1 MKTYKQFMEQFSG
14 HVIGSTN
21 SRVGAAMAK
30 RASNA
35 SAAEKADKKSE
46 KIVAATN
53 KEAKPVNKNL
63 SVDSDGP
70 IHSPIRVANASQV
83 KQVAGDLAA
92 AIRR

>member
-1 MKTYKQFMEQFSG
+1 MKTYKQFMEQSSS
-14 HVIGSTN
+14 HSAVH
-21 SRVGAAMAK
+21 AK

-53 KEAKPVNKNL
+53 KQAPPVNRNRNL

>member
-53 KEAKPVNKNL
+53 REAEPVKTIGESDRALDPSNVHEPKKKKPEPPETQL
-63 SVDSDGP
+63 PYGM
-70 IHSPIRVANASQV
+70 
-83 KQVAGDLAA
+83 
-92 AIRR
+92 